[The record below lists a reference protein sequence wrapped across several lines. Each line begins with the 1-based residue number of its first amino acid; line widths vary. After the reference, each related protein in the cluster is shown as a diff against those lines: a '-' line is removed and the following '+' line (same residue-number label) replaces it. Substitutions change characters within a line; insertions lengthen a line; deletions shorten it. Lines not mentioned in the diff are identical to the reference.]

1 MPTHDPI
8 RLDERL
14 IHMAMRHL
22 LPTTIQYH
30 DDNQEYET
38 ITWAESCDA
47 LGEWEDRG
55 GHSTD
60 YLMELD
66 DYRSEFVEMDYST
79 VARYTAAAMRLI
91 RDMGYDRAAQM
102 VGRA

>member
-14 IHMAMRHL
+14 VHMAIEHL

-30 DDNQEYET
+30 DDNQEWET
-38 ITWAESCDA
+38 TTWAESCDA

-60 YLMELD
+60 YLMEID
-66 DYRSEFVEMDYST
+66 DYRSKFVKMDYST
-79 VARYTAAAMRLI
+79 VARYTDAAMRLI
-91 RDMGYDRAAQM
+91 REMGYDRAAQM